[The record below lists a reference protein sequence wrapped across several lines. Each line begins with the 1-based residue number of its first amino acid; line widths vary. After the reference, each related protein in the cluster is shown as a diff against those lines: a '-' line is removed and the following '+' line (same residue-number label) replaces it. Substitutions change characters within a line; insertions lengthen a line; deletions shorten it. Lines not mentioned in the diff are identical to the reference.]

1 MNNYSIVRIGKEYV
15 VQANEK
21 SVFKITSWRRAVR
34 LVTDATEL
42 LDLQLA
48 PPLSPDAHAQPSIA
62 RDPSVIPDPHEVP

>member
-21 SVFKITSWRRAVR
+21 SVFKITSRRRAVR

-48 PPLSPDAHAQPSIA
+48 PPLSPDAHARPSIA
-62 RDPSVIPDPHEVP
+62 RDPRVIPDPHEVS

>member
-34 LVTDATEL
+34 LVTDAKEL
-42 LDLQLA
+42 LDSQLA

-62 RDPSVIPDPHEVP
+62 RDPRVIPDPREVP